1 MGIVTDSIECPN
13 CKRNAM
19 VDYYY
24 KTGEEYVNCNH
35 CGYFFSHAYKRDDE
49 GEFVT
54 KDGTNNY
61 SFDNLV
67 EETIELKNPLGA
79 YMLKIKGSLGYQ
91 GGAFET
97 QEQIDGLTEK
107 VLEDDYIESF
117 VISRLVGETI
127 LREAIKGEIPQF
139 LFEDNE

>member
-1 MGIVTDSIECPN
+1 MGSVTDSIECPN

-24 KTGEEYVNCNH
+24 KTGEEYVNCNQ
-35 CGYFFSHAYKRDDE
+35 CGYFFSNAYKRDDE

-61 SFDNLV
+61 SFDNLIAEV
-67 EETIELKNPLGA
+67 KELKNPLGA

-97 QEQIDGLTEK
+97 QEQMDGLIEK
-107 VLEDDYIESF
+107 VLGDESVESF

-127 LREAIKGEIPQF
+127 LREAIKGDIPPF
-139 LFEDNE
+139 LLEDDE